1 MVGKVFTVVIAI
13 FLLLGA
19 FGAEILNGIKTWRT
33 DGLATQSI
41 VVATA
46 VGVTTANITL
56 AKDLYQANIT
66 NVDSITSTE
75 GTDAAAATSYDEA
88 TLALTIAG
96 LAANT
101 SRTLTISYYGET
113 DQQVMRTIG
122 PFLGVFIIGGLAVLL
137 IWSVFEGKKRGRSW
151 G

>member
-1 MVGKVFTVVIAI
+1 MVGKAFIGIIAI

-19 FGAEILNGIKTWRT
+19 FSTAILDGIKTWRT
-33 DGLATQSI
+33 DGLSTQTA
-41 VVATA
+41 VVATGA
-46 VGVTTANITL
+46 GVTTANITL

-75 GTDAAAATSYDEA
+75 GTDAAAATSYDED

-122 PFLGVFIIGGLAVLL
+122 PFLGVLIIGGLAALV
-137 IWSVFEGKKRGRSW
+137 IWGIFEGKKRRSW